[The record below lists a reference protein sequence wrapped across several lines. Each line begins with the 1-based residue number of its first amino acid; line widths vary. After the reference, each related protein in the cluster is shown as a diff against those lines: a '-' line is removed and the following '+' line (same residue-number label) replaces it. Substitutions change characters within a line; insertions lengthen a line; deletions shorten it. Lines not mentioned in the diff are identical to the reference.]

1 MDPCPG
7 MFWLVFHQT
16 KSGCSLHGAT
26 EGPVGPQIFV
36 GYVWY
41 QNHLMWVKQCH
52 VYHPPAI
59 TIFIGGMST
68 IPKWVVYGIVLI
80 TLYDYWILLG

>member
-1 MDPCPG
+1 MENRWTHAPEFSG
-7 MFWLVFHQT
+7 SFSIKQ

-26 EGPVGPQIFV
+26 EGPMGPQIFV

-68 IPKWVVYGIVLI
+68 IPNGWFMALF
-80 TLYDYWILLG
+80 